1 MVDEMTI
8 EEYREYLRTGQ
19 LPARFQGQGEPKKRK
34 YHNEPVEIDGLRFDS
49 QAEAKRYYELRML
62 ERSGLIE
69 HLEIHPKLT
78 LTVQGVR
85 IGTYSADFR
94 YYDIEQS
101 RMVLEDVK
109 SDATKTQIYRW
120 KKRHVKAQYGI
131 SIIEVMVK

>member
-8 EEYREYLRTGQ
+8 AEYREYVRTGQ
-19 LPARFQGQGEPKKRK
+19 LPARFQQDETKKRK
-34 YHNEPVEIDGLRFDS
+34 YHNEPVEIDGMRFDS
-49 QAEAKRYYELRML
+49 QAEARRYYELRML

-69 HLEIHPKLT
+69 HLEIHPRLT
-78 LTVQGVR
+78 LTVQGVK

-94 YYDIEQS
+94 YFDIEQG

-109 SDATKTQIYRW
+109 SDATKTKIYLW

-131 SIIEVMVK
+131 DIEEVMV